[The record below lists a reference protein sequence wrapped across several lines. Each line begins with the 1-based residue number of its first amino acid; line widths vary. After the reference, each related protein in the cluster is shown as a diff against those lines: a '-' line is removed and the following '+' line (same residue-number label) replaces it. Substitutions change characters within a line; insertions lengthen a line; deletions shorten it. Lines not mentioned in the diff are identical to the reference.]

1 VSKKNYLKLT
11 AYLCLIVLSGCQQMN
26 DKRSQYVRNRSQ
38 DYLKSSVI
46 APLQVPEDLSLPAAY
61 EVYPLPKDI
70 PELGSLQP
78 VSLIPPGFG
87 SELN

>member
-1 VSKKNYLKLT
+1 
-11 AYLCLIVLSGCQQMN
+11 M
-26 DKRSQYVRNRSQ
+26 RNRSM

-46 APLQVPEDLSLPAAY
+46 APLRVPQDLSDPSTY
-61 EVYPLPKDI
+61 EVYPLPNDM

-78 VSLIPPGFG
+78 VSLLPPGFG